1 MLQNIRDN
9 SQGWIAKTIIGV
21 IVALMAFTGIEAIFT
36 SKNSTQQAAKVNG
49 EEVSQNEL
57 SQAVEAQRRQLM
69 QRLGKDFDASLLDDK
84 LLREAA
90 LKGLI
95 ERKLLLQSA
104 KDAHLAFSQAALD
117 QQIVNTPDFQQ
128 NGVFSPERFD
138 QFIRQWGYTRLQF
151 RQMLEQEMIL
161 TQLRSG
167 LAGSGFV
174 TDDEVSNFA
183 RLEKQTR
190 DFATLTLKADPKSV
204 KLADDEVQAYYDKN
218 ASQFMSPEQVVLD
231 YIELKKEA
239 FFGKV
244 EVKDEDLQAAYQ
256 QEIGNL
262 AEQREAAHILIE
274 VNDKQ
279 SDAQAKAKIDE
290 IKQRLD
296 KGEDFAK
303 LAKELS
309 DDPGSKATGGDL
321 GYAGK
326 GVYDPAFEEALYA
339 LNKGAVSAPVRSS
352 YGWHV
357 IKLLGVQAPEIP
369 TLASL
374 KDKLTRELKT
384 AQVEQKFVEAS
395 KALEDSAFEASDL
408 SQPAQE
414 QGLQV
419 KTTAA
424 FGREGGEGLTA
435 NRQVLLAAFSP
446 EVLEEG
452 SNSGAIELDPD
463 TVVIVRVKEHK
474 KPEQQPLE
482 NVTAAIRDHL
492 IQLRAGEAVEAKGK
506 ALLADLRDGKTPVA
520 QAKGEQGWKV
530 VEAATRSQEGIEPS
544 VLQALFRMS
553 KPEAADKST
562 FTGVTLANGD
572 YVVIQLKGVS
582 EPKDGLSEEDKAMY
596 RRFLAS
602 RSGQQDFA
610 AFRAELESK
619 AKIERF

>member
-1 MLQNIRDN
+1 I
-9 SQGWIAKTIIGV
+9 K
-21 IVALMAFTGIEAIFT
+21 
-36 SKNSTQQAAKVNG
+36 
-49 EEVSQNEL
+49 
-57 SQAVEAQRRQLM
+57 
-69 QRLGKDFDASLLDDK
+69 
-84 LLREAA
+84 
-90 LKGLI
+90 
-95 ERKLLLQSA
+95 
-104 KDAHLAFSQAALD
+104 
-117 QQIVNTPDFQQ
+117 
-128 NGVFSPERFD
+128 
-138 QFIRQWGYTRLQF
+138 
-151 RQMLEQEMIL
+151 
-161 TQLRSG
+161 
-167 LAGSGFV
+167 
-174 TDDEVSNFA
+174 
-183 RLEKQTR
+183 
-190 DFATLTLKADPKSV
+190 
-204 KLADDEVQAYYDKN
+204 AYYDEN
-218 ASQFMSPEQVVLD
+218 AKQFMSQEQVVLD
-231 YIELKKEA
+231 YIELKKEG
-239 FFGKV
+239 FFNKV
-244 EVKDEDLQAAYQ
+244 EVNDEDLQAAYQ
-256 QEIGNL
+256 KEIGNL

-279 SDAQAKAKIDE
+279 TDEQAKAKIDE
-290 IKQRLD
+290 VKARLD

-303 LAKELS
+303 LAKEVS
-309 DDPGSKATGGDL
+309 DDPGSKASGGDL

-339 LNKGAVSAPVRSS
+339 LDKGAVSAPVRSS
-352 YGWHV
+352 FGWHI
-357 IKLLGVQAPEIP
+357 IKLLGVQAPEVP
-369 TLASL
+369 SFASL

-419 KTTAA
+419 KTTAP

-435 NRQVLLAAFSP
+435 NRQVLQAAFSP

-463 TVVIVRVKEHK
+463 TVLIVRVKEHK

-482 NVTAAIRDHL
+482 KVTGAIRDHL
-492 IQLRAGEAVEAKGK
+492 IQLRAAEAVEAKGK
-506 ALLADLRDGKTPVA
+506 ALLTDLRDGKTPVT
-520 QAKGEQGWKV
+520 QAKGEPEWKV

-553 KPEAADKST
+553 KPAAADKST

-582 EPKDGLSEEDKAMY
+582 EPKEGLSDEDKAMY

-610 AFRAELESK
+610 AFRAELEAK

>member
-36 SKNSTQQAAKVNG
+36 SQSTAQQAAKVNG

-57 SQAVEAQRRQLM
+57 SQAMEAQRRQLM

-90 LKGLI
+90 LKSLI
-95 ERKLLLQSA
+95 ERKLLLQSS
-104 KDAHLAFSQAALD
+104 KDADFAFSQPALD
-117 QQIVNTPDFQQ
+117 QLILNTPEFQVDGKF
-128 NGVFSPERFD
+128 NSDRFD
-138 QFIRQWGYTRLQF
+138 QVIRQMGHTRLQF
-151 RQMLEQEMIL
+151 RQMLEQEMLIG
-161 TQLRSG
+161 QLRAGIS
-167 LAGSGFV
+167 GSGFV
-174 TDDEVSNFA
+174 TDEEVENFA

-190 DFATLTLKADPKSV
+190 DFATLTLKADPAAV
-204 KLADDEVQAYYDKN
+204 KLSDDEIKAYYDEN

-239 FFGKV
+239 FFSKV
-244 EVKDEDLQAAYQ
+244 EVSDDDLKAAYEK
-256 QEIGNL
+256 EIANL

-279 SDAQAKAKIDE
+279 TDEQAKAKIDE

-309 DDPGSKATGGDL
+309 EDPGSKSSGGDL

-339 LNKGAVSAPVRSS
+339 LDKGAVSAPVRSS
-352 YGWHV
+352 FGWHV
-357 IKLLGVQAPEIP
+357 IKLLGVQAPEVP
-369 TLASL
+369 TVASL
-374 KDKLTRELKT
+374 KEKLTRDLKT

-395 KALEDSAFEASDL
+395 KALEDAAFEASDL

-419 KTTAA
+419 QTSAP

-435 NRQVLLAAFSP
+435 NRQVLQAAFSP

-463 TVVIVRVKEHK
+463 TVVVVRVKEHK

-482 NVTAAIRDHL
+482 KVTAAIRDHL
-492 IQLRAGEAVEAKGK
+492 IQLRAAEAVEAKGK
-506 ALLADLRDGKTPVA
+506 AMLADLRDGKTPVG
-520 QAKGEQGWKV
+520 KGPQDWKV

-553 KPEAADKST
+553 KPESADKPT

-572 YVVIQLKGVS
+572 YVVVQLKGVS
-582 EPKDGLSEEDKAMY
+582 EPKEGLSEEDKAMY

-610 AFRAELESK
+610 AFRAELEAK